1 MIFILMLAI
10 LVIAELIYEVYL
22 SGVQTSTTSFF
33 PSWLQNWDLQ
43 GFITINERLSLA
55 FLDPVMWFITH
66 LGSTILWLGVAAFL
80 WAVKKRREAVLLAIG
95 IIIGGVIL
103 LPVKILIPRARPY
116 LIVQGARTLDIEGG
130 GSFPSGHSK
139 NGFTA
144 AAILGS
150 KWKKLRLPLYILAC
164 LIAISRIYVGVHW
177 PSDVVVGSIV
187 GWIIGEITMR
197 YEDRIISL
205 LGRVGLF

>member
-1 MIFILMLAI
+1 MVFVLMLA
-10 LVIAELIYEVYL
+10 LLAVAELVDEVYL
-22 SGVQTSTTSFF
+22 AGIQTSTTSFF

-43 GFITINERLSLA
+43 GFITINERLASP

-66 LGSTILWLGVAAFL
+66 LGSTIFWLGIAAFL
-80 WAVKKRREAVLLAIG
+80 WAVKRKREAVLLAIG
-95 IIIGGVIL
+95 IIIGGLVL
-103 LPVKILIPRARPY
+103 LPVKILIPIARPY
-116 LIVQGARTLDIEGG
+116 LVVQGARALDFEGG

-144 AAILGS
+144 AAVLGS
-150 KWKKLRLPLYILAC
+150 RWKKLRLPLYILAC
-164 LIAISRIYVGVHW
+164 LIAISRIYVGLHW
-177 PSDVVVGSIV
+177 PSDVIVGSIV

-197 YEDRIISL
+197 YEKKIMSL